1 MWGARGGRGI
11 SMVRGKGGER
21 RVAAGEL
28 RLLLPGRHA
37 QHKVRGRQCWCLPRD
52 VGRRNRVLFRR

>member
-37 QHKVRGRQCWCLPRD
+37 QQSSRSPVLVSSQ
-52 VGRRNRVLFRR
+52 GRRPPQPGPV

>member
-1 MWGARGGRGI
+1 MWGARGGRDIWCAWKRLG
-11 SMVRGKGGER
+11 R

-37 QHKVRGRQCWCLPRD
+37 QQSSRRSVD
-52 VGRRNRVLFRR
+52 VPLTLTLTL